1 MTEFNGEKLNFFAKW
16 ARFFITKYKITVIF
30 LIALIFLG
38 VYATGQNQRQDIPPI
53 TINFAFITAI
63 YPGAG
68 PETIA
73 SEVINPIENA
83 IKGHD
88 DVDRIRSTASKN
100 FGFLSVELG
109 IFDESKI
116 EKAITD
122 FKESIDQL
130 ALPANVET
138 RVFTET
144 TSGPSLA
151 YALYSDTLSF
161 DEVLA
166 ATPKLKEYFEQSSN
180 EIKEVMVAPDTSFD
194 VRVELDAVKL
204 GKKRLDIQTV
214 KTAIQANLSVLPGGS
229 IKDEISGT
237 NHQININNPSSSLE
251 DVQNIIVGPNVKLID
266 VANVIR
272 EPAGQDELTMSGY
285 LINGQPEF
293 NNQVVYL
300 MMMKTDDGDVIRMKQ
315 DVDKAIEEVYTK
327 GILDENISLGLAM
340 DSAKYVSSQV
350 DSLLRNG
357 LIGLIAIIIVFMFFI
372 DLRIGLVVG
381 LIIPFAFLITLFI
394 LKQIG
399 YTINILTMFAMLL
412 TLGILVDNAIVIAE
426 GIVHRIH
433 KYGEK
438 KLKAAILAIRDL
450 GPAVTAATLT
460 TIVVFIPAANMG
472 GFMGEIMKFIPYTI
486 IIMMTVSYFLAISIT
501 PLLSVWI
508 LKEETEEER
517 RNRKLKPWQK
527 YTVIPAIVHYG
538 QRFIDAVVDKYEKVM
553 KVIIRKTSLKIIIVV
568 VVALALVGSIII
580 VGSGKIPGSQ
590 FPITDTWQIM
600 VSVDYPAGT
609 STQVK
614 KKIMSDIV
622 QEGIKVP
629 YFEGSYIFGGTNNIL
644 ITEPAERADDK
655 DTTVYTIIDD
665 LDASIDHIR
674 DEAPDGIYISVGAA
688 SYGPPAAGVDVILE
702 IRNSDSEVLAAAV
715 NDIDKFVRGEGIL
728 GNYDIQRI
736 SNDMKDKLVPSVDV
750 SFDQEMV
757 EKYGLTP
764 MTTSLVINSVFSES
778 EISKISIR
786 EDGVQDDIILTFNEE
801 STNSIEKLKKLLVPT
816 AAGRTVTLDQVAEV
830 KEVQE
835 TEEIGFIDGVR
846 TVVYSIDLDIPEN
859 DRSGA
864 AANLETDIKN
874 YLNEEK
880 LAALGL
886 EIDGVGYGG
895 FASEI
900 QADMSNLQ
908 VVFMIAI
915 IAVYL
920 ILVFQFNSYIQP
932 GLILMAIPMS
942 FIGVFP
948 ALWVV
953 GSSLDMISGLGII
966 ALVGIVVNDAIIF
979 VDYFNRQRQ
988 KHPDW
993 SMSEALVYTGKVRFK
1008 PIFGTSVTTIAG
1020 ILPLTLVDPFWTG
1033 LGSAIIGGLI
1043 FSTLGNLVVLPI
1055 LLCTADS
1062 LKKLPRKFL
1071 RRKEQPVVE
1080 SV

>member
-38 VYATGQNQRQDIPPI
+38 VFATGQNQRQDIPPI
-53 TINFAFITAI
+53 TINYAFITAI

-68 PETIA
+68 PEAIA
-73 SEVINPIENA
+73 SEIINPIENA
-83 IKGHD
+83 IKSHEN
-88 DVDRIRSTASKN
+88 VDRIRSTASPN
-100 FGFLSVELG
+100 FGFLSVELN
-109 IFDESKI
+109 IFNDDKI

-122 FKESIDQL
+122 FKESIDQI
-130 ALPANVET
+130 ALPTNVET

-161 DEVLA
+161 EEVLA
-166 ATPKLKEYFEQSSN
+166 ATPKLKEYFEQSSR
-180 EIKEVMVAPDTSFD
+180 EIKEVMVAPDTAFE
-194 VRVELDAVKL
+194 VRVELDAEKL
-204 GKKRLDIQTV
+204 SKKRLNIQAV
-214 KTAIQANLSVLPGGS
+214 QNAIQANLSVLPGGS
-229 IKDEISGT
+229 IKDETSGT
-237 NHQININNPSSSLE
+237 NHQININNPSASLD
-251 DVQNIIVGPNVKLID
+251 DVKNIAVGPNVKLTD
-266 VANVIR
+266 VANVVR

-285 LINGQPEF
+285 LVDGQPEF

-300 MMMKTDDGDVIRMKQ
+300 MMVKTNDGDVIRMKQ
-315 DVDKAIEEVYTK
+315 DMDKAIEDVYDK
-327 GILDENISLGLAM
+327 GVLDENIKMNLAL
-340 DSAKYVSSQV
+340 DSAKYVKSQV

-357 LIGLIAIIIVFMFFI
+357 IIGLIAIIVVFMFFI

-381 LIIPFAFLITLFI
+381 MIIPFSFLITLFI
-394 LKQIG
+394 LYQIG

-438 KLKAAILAIRDL
+438 KYKAAILAIRDL

-486 IIMMTVSYFLAISIT
+486 IIMMVVSYFLAMSIT
-501 PLLSVWI
+501 PLLSTWI

-517 RNRKLKPWQK
+517 RNKKIKTWQK
-527 YTVIPAIVHYG
+527 YTIIPAIVHYG
-538 QRFIDAVVDKYEKVM
+538 QKMIDSVVDFYEKVM
-553 KVIIRKTSLKIIIVV
+553 KVVIRRGLFKTIIVIAV
-568 VVALALVGSIII
+568 TLALAGSIAI
-580 VGSGKIPGSQ
+580 VGTGKIPGSQ

-614 KKIMSDIV
+614 KEIMSDIV
-622 QEGIKVP
+622 EEGIKVP

-644 ITEPAERADDK
+644 ITEPAERSDDK
-655 DTTVYTIIDD
+655 DTTVYTIVDD
-665 LDASIDHIR
+665 LDESINHIR
-674 DEAPDGIYISVGAA
+674 DEAPEGTYISVGVA
-688 SYGPPAAGVDVILE
+688 SYGPPASGTDVILE
-702 IRNSDSEVLAAAV
+702 VRNSDPEVLKTAV
-715 NDIDKFVRGEGIL
+715 DDIDNFVKERGYFGD
-728 GNYDIQRI
+728 YDIKRV
-736 SNDMKDKLVPSVDV
+736 SNDLIDKLVPSVDV
-750 SFDQEMV
+750 SFDQEKV
-757 EKYGLTP
+757 KQYGLTP
-764 MTTSLVINSVFSES
+764 MTTSLVVNSVFSES

-801 STNSIEKLKKLLVPT
+801 SANSIDKLRKLLIPT
-816 AAGRTVTLDQVAEV
+816 ATGGTVTLDKVASIN
-830 KEVQE
+830 EVQE
-835 TEEIGFIDGVR
+835 TEDIGFIDGVQ
-846 TVVYSIDLDIPEN
+846 TVVYSIDLDIPED
-859 DRSGA
+859 DRSGIA
-864 AANLETDIKN
+864 KNLETDIKT
-874 YLNEEK
+874 YLDDNK
-880 LAALGL
+880 LAELGL
-886 EIDGVGYGG
+886 EEDGVGYGG
-895 FASEI
+895 FVSEI
-900 QADMSNLQ
+900 QADMSNLMI
-908 VVFMIAI
+908 VFVIAI

-948 ALWVV
+948 ALLLV

-966 ALVGIVVNDAIIF
+966 ALVGIVVNDAIVF
-979 VDYFNRQRQ
+979 VDYFNRQRK
-988 KHPDW
+988 KHPEW
-993 SMSEALVYTGKVRFK
+993 TMSEALVYTGKVRFK

-1033 LGSAIIGGLI
+1033 LGAAVIGGLI
-1043 FSTLGNLVVLPI
+1043 FATIGNLIVLPI
-1055 LLCTADS
+1055 LLCTFDS
-1062 LKKLPRKFL
+1062 LKNLPKKIFKRKQQVI
-1071 RRKEQPVVE
+1071 EPI
-1080 SV
+1080 